1 MASWCRLRQY
11 SGLAFGGWGSEG
23 MRWKAGE
30 ERLIFWH
37 AECFAQGIFN
47 EAMMGTGKAVDLRPV
62 ADRR

>member
-1 MASWCRLRQY
+1 
-11 SGLAFGGWGSEG
+11 